1 MEGSKI
7 GYALNKCKTV
17 FIIILVLWVLVSIVL
32 IMPTSVAIVDS
43 TVEGKISL
51 DQLITNMTG
60 NMGHIFSNFGK
71 VFSGAYI
78 GTFLKGELYLILTL
92 LICGTI
98 GIVKTMPKNDYS
110 DIEHGSSDWA
120 TGEKYTVLNK
130 NKGIILAEKHYL
142 PVDKRGNVNVLVV
155 GRFRFR

>member
-1 MEGSKI
+1 MEDNKL
-7 GYALNKCKTV
+7 GYALKKCKIV
-17 FIIILVLWVLVSIVL
+17 FVIILVLWVLISIVL

-51 DQLITNMTG
+51 EQLITNMTG
-60 NMGHIFSNFGK
+60 NMSHIFSNFGK
-71 VFSGAYI
+71 VFTGPYI
-78 GTFLKGELYLILTL
+78 GTFLKGEVYLVLTL
-92 LICGTI
+92 LVCATI
-98 GIVKTMPKNDYS
+98 GIVKTMPKNNYS

-120 TGEKYTVLNK
+120 TAEKYSILNK

-155 GRFRFR
+155 GRFRFW